1 MLLDGF
7 SPCAQVAFPPLLCCL
22 LLLLLLSFCSAE
34 LLLRAQILLVVVFFF
49 SPLFF
54 LPPPLFSLLL
64 FFPYP
69 VGKRCF
75 RASEPRG
82 AFDTGHTRASFHLLR
97 AAGALLCLSG
107 DRSLLAAD
115 PWEKLL
121 ISASCRASSLTDVS

>member
-7 SPCAQVAFPPLLCCL
+7 SPCAQVAFPPLLCWFFFL
-22 LLLLLLSFCSAE
+22 VLLLLSFFSAE
-34 LLLRAQILLVVVFFF
+34 LLLRAQILLVVFFF
-49 SPLFF
+49 FLFF

-75 RASEPRG
+75 HASEPHG

-97 AAGALLCLSG
+97 AAGAMFCLSG
-107 DRSLLAAD
+107 ERSLLAAD

-121 ISASCRASSLTDVS
+121 ISASCRASSSTDVN